1 MLIYVPSHL
10 LFTVAPT
17 CDYCIHLMS
26 LISRDLATPP
36 QPFCFTPKDG
46 KHAHKRIG
54 IGASINDHISFRQI
68 IEKERLPIPPMAKKY
83 AELKQSYHEKIFIVD
98 FETVRRSVRN
108 LPLIP
113 IEITARDG
121 KGQIIISCLINDEG
135 VTNAQFMTRLEKLG
149 YDRNSILAVRKFRGW
164 FGDDFPSNAKT
175 PNEIMNTLLQAGLNP
190 DCLWVEYSAM
200 HIDRRCM
207 EILIREAGMSV
218 ESILPRLGDCWTVY
232 QDFVRTLPGTYGG
245 GCHGML
251 LLILTKSHRT

>member
-1 MLIYVPSHL
+1 MLIYVPSRL

-26 LISRDLATPP
+26 LISRELAIPP

-54 IGASINDHISFRQI
+54 IGAFINDHISFRQI

-83 AELKQSYHEKIFIVD
+83 AELKQSCHEKIFIVD
-98 FETVRRSVRN
+98 FETVRRFVRN

-113 IEITARDG
+113 VEITARDR

-149 YDRNSILAVRKFRGW
+149 YDQNSILAVRKFGGW
-164 FGDDFPSNAKT
+164 
-175 PNEIMNTLLQAGLNP
+175 
-190 DCLWVEYSAM
+190 
-200 HIDRRCM
+200 
-207 EILIREAGMSV
+207 
-218 ESILPRLGDCWTVY
+218 
-232 QDFVRTLPGTYGG
+232 
-245 GCHGML
+245 
-251 LLILTKSHRT
+251 